1 MNNNLNYNIYD
12 VLWAPLRA
20 LSPKKI
26 FTMTFFL
33 IIALL
38 VYDLFAYIA
47 FAIDGEKL
55 SFIWK
60 AYDFFPFFHIVLK
73 SPLAKI
79 VFGVGL
85 FASTIIVMIGLF
97 SVSAMEIEKIRGNPF
112 LSIKQSIKF
121 GFKRLNQMLLAELA
135 IVMFLLFVVV
145 LFWLFGLLG
154 RIPVVG
160 EWLIALFFLFPGFIV
175 AIFAVFIFVVF
186 QMSVIL
192 LPAVTA
198 AERKGET
205 FNSILETFST
215 IIRQPFRWVG
225 YTFYS
230 LVAAKL
236 AGFVYA
242 YTCYRAVQFSI
253 LSASMLGGDK
263 IERLAR
269 SGFSHL
275 PVDSSIVN
283 YLFNIFPGFDF
294 SFSLAQWARGG
305 TDQAAGYLMALML
318 FLIFASVIGY
328 IFAIIATAQASGF
341 VAIRKIKDNYKI
353 GDEPPMFLEH
363 NLEK

>member
-1 MNNNLNYNIYD
+1 MKDNLNYDIYD

-33 IIALL
+33 IISLL
-38 VYDLFAYIA
+38 IYDIFSYIA

-55 SFIWK
+55 SIIWK
-60 AYDFFPFFHIVLK
+60 VYDFFPFFHIILK

-85 FASTIIVMIGLF
+85 FVCTIIVMIGLF

-121 GFKRLNQMLLAELA
+121 GFQRLNQMLLAELA
-135 IVMFLLFVVV
+135 IVMFLLFVVI

-154 RIPVVG
+154 RIPIVG
-160 EWLIALFFLFPGFIV
+160 EWLVALFFLFPGFIV

-225 YTFYS
+225 YTAYS

-242 YTCYRAVQFSI
+242 YTCYRAVQFSV
-253 LSASMLGGDK
+253 LSASMLGGEK
-263 IERLAR
+263 IERLTR

-275 PVDSSIVN
+275 PIDSSFVK
-283 YLFNIFPGFDF
+283 YMFNIFPGFDF
-294 SFSLAQWARGG
+294 SFSLAQWSRGG
-305 TDQAAGYLMALML
+305 TEQAAGYLMSIML

-328 IFAIIATAQASGF
+328 MFSVIATAQASGF

-353 GDEPPMFLEH
+353 GDEKPLFAEQILD
-363 NLEK
+363 K